1 MTALSYPNRNPPIA
15 AAAAII
21 TTWAMFTSPL
31 LGASPVVDT
40 SLLARFS
47 PWPDLDHEHGPP
59 CGSVPLAETAGFT
72 PCLGAGVSGAEAR
85 GSDLFPFVR
94 RVLAVYE
101 DTRKY
106 SLANP
111 DVVKKAF
118 IAATKLPD
126 AVVEKQ
132 LYGRKYRGPARS
144 AFILEADGTVLTVIE
159 KVDTR
164 EHAEQLRAA
173 VAGLGDF

>member
-1 MTALSYPNRNPPIA
+1 MGGWRFLPRAEARGLRARRTMTALSYPNRNPPIA

-85 GSDLFPFVR
+85 GSDSRCPSG
-94 RVLAVYE
+94 VL
-101 DTRKY
+101 RFG
-106 SLANP
+106 S
-111 DVVKKAF
+111 
-118 IAATKLPD
+118 
-126 AVVEKQ
+126 
-132 LYGRKYRGPARS
+132 RGPGWWIS
-144 AFILEADGTVLTVIE
+144 
-159 KVDTR
+159 
-164 EHAEQLRAA
+164 
-173 VAGLGDF
+173 GLKPG